1 MFAEGWRTV
10 RRGISPVLFSR
21 PTPLFAS
28 IVCHREA
35 SWRGEIRPRL
45 ACPQAPGPLRG
56 HTATPGHAVGV
67 EQGCTGLMLTLPI
80 ASRSGNK
87 TRFAVDVTD
96 AVSVAAD
103 SHAAMHYMATR

>member
-1 MFAEGWRTV
+1 
-10 RRGISPVLFSR
+10 
-21 PTPLFAS
+21 
-28 IVCHREA
+28 
-35 SWRGEIRPRL
+35 
-45 ACPQAPGPLRG
+45 
-56 HTATPGHAVGV
+56 
-67 EQGCTGLMLTLPI
+67 MLTLPI